1 MDAKL
6 SIGRAAL
13 VAVVLGTTLGGG
25 FWAGQATAQR
35 EYQPRMRS
43 ALASLKEAKADLEK
57 ASTDKGGHRAAA
69 LRLTN
74 QAITEVNR
82 GIEYDQQNYRR

>member
-1 MDAKL
+1 
-6 SIGRAAL
+6 
-13 VAVVLGTTLGGG
+13 
-25 FWAGQATAQR
+25 
-35 EYQPRMRS
+35 MRS

>member
-1 MDAKL
+1 MGAKL
-6 SIGRAAL
+6 SISRAAL

-25 FWAGQATAQR
+25 FWAGQATTQR

-43 ALASLKEAKADLEK
+43 ALANLKEAKTHLEK
-57 ASTDKGGHRAAA
+57 ASIDKGGHRAAA

-82 GIEYDQQNYRR
+82 GIEYDQQNPRR

>member
-6 SIGRAAL
+6 SSSHAGL
-13 VAVVLGTTLGGG
+13 VAVVLGTTQGGG

-43 ALASLKEAKADLEK
+43 ALTNLKEAKTHLEK
-57 ASTDKGGHRAAA
+57 ASTDKGGHRATA

-82 GIEYDQQNYRR
+82 GIEYDQKKS

>member
-13 VAVVLGTTLGGG
+13 VAVVLGTTLGEG

-43 ALASLKEAKADLEK
+43 ALTSLKEAKTHLEK
-57 ASTDKGGHRAAA
+57 ASIDKRRSSGSSATFNKPG
-69 LRLTN
+69 
-74 QAITEVNR
+74 
-82 GIEYDQQNYRR
+82 NYRS